1 MLDIVIPVYN
11 ESSTVIRAINS
22 VLQPQFDFV
31 NNVIV
36 VDDCS
41 TDNSL
46 ELIKQYINNIH
57 NIIYKNKIVVLKHD
71 SNAGVAAARNS
82 GIRYSILNNK
92 NIQFI
97 AFLDADDYFASKGLD
112 DAFYIIN
119 DNNYSHLSC
128 IKFQLNLVD
137 FPNKYVSHHLF
148 KHLVRQFQLLTM
160 MGIFRKDVLSCA
172 AADSD
177 LNPVPVGDVFRKR
190 GEDFCFM
197 NAIRKTTHV
206 GMIFSNQD
214 DYGLYHCYHE
224 NIFAERFFDSHL
236 FGINKYPL
244 TNEENEIIKN
254 QELLIKNNLINN
266 LSKNNSNSE
275 LINLNNDFVPF
286 IV

>member
-1 MLDIVIPVYN
+1 MLNIVIPVYN

-36 VDDCS
+36 VDDYS
-41 TDNSL
+41 TDNGL

-57 NIIYKNKIVVLKHD
+57 NTIYKNKIVVLKHD

-119 DNNYSHLSC
+119 NNNYSHLSC

-206 GMIFSNQD
+206 GMIFSNKNN
-214 DYGLYHCYHE
+214 YGLCHCYHE
-224 NIFAERFFDSHL
+224 NMFAERFFDSRL
-236 FGINKYPL
+236 FGVNKYPL

-266 LSKNNSNSE
+266 LLKNNSNSE
-275 LINLNNDFVPF
+275 LINFDNDFVPF